1 MHWRRERG
9 RGGANPAGSGLGGEA
24 GVLQHCPPRRPPG
37 PARQHGGALGISTPA
52 SPCFSQVP
60 TYRWEW
66 NCHPSGPGVSPDQK
80 GMGLGPHASPTPIPT
95 CFVWHPPS
103 PAVPSLTRNTG
114 RTSRPQPAQAT
125 APAPLPHGL
134 LPTGHRP
141 GQQRPRS
148 RWVGGD
154 PDPGVP
160 AAQCQESPKLASEEE
175 GGLGPA
181 LH

>member
-1 MHWRRERG
+1 MSPESVIHLNMGLRRSLYIVNSRWLFWLLHCVFHS
-9 RGGANPAGSGLGGEA
+9 PQ
-24 GVLQHCPPRRPPG
+24 VLWQWP
-37 PARQHGGALGISTPA
+37 
-52 SPCFSQVP
+52 FP